1 MQTHEAS
8 LYDHPEYYDL
18 VFGSDW
24 KAEFEFLRAC
34 FDRYANRAVWRL
46 FEPACGTGRLM
57 YRLAKEGYEIAGNDL
72 SQQAVDYC
80 NKRLA
85 RHKLPASAVVGD
97 MCDFR
102 VKRKVDAAFNLI
114 NTFRHLL
121 SEQQAVAHLECVADA
136 LAKGGIYLL
145 GLHLIPKRGQR
156 VTEESWS
163 ARRGQ
168 LAVLSHM
175 HSAELDMRRRRESFT
190 MTFDVYKPTQQF
202 QLGQQIEFRTYTADQ
217 MKRLLAKVPKLELV
231 AAHDFAY
238 DIDDLV
244 EIDDATEDVVYV
256 LRKR

>member
-24 KAEFEFLRAC
+24 KAEYDFLRAC
-34 FDRYANRAVWRL
+34 FDGYAQREVWRL

-72 SQQAVDYC
+72 SEPAVDYC
-80 NKRLA
+80 NKRLTK
-85 RHKLPASAVVGD
+85 HELPATAVVGD

-121 SEQQAVAHLECVADA
+121 TEKQAEAHLQCVASA

-145 GLHLIPKRGQR
+145 GLHLIPKQGER

-175 HSAELDMRRRRESFT
+175 HSAKLDMKRRRESFT
-190 MTFDVYKPTQQF
+190 MTFDVYTPTRQF
-202 QLGQQIEFRTYTADQ
+202 QLAEQIEFRTYTAAQ
-217 MKRLLAKVPKLELV
+217 MQRLLAKVPQLELV

-244 EIDDATEDVVYV
+244 EINGRTEDVVYV
-256 LRKR
+256 LRKV